1 MLNKIKELNNMFIAE
16 SSRDNKKT
24 LREKR
29 LSNILFANGQEL
41 TEAGWEYAKLR
52 LKEMT
57 VLEAAVDI
65 NKSQNNG
72 WSGSTLL
79 FVEC

>member
-1 MLNKIKELNNMFIAE
+1 MFIAE